1 MPKNIFF
8 RLKNLVISKKMRY
21 FALVK
26 KTIHKITI

>member
-21 FALVK
+21 FALEK
-26 KTIHKITI
+26 KDIS